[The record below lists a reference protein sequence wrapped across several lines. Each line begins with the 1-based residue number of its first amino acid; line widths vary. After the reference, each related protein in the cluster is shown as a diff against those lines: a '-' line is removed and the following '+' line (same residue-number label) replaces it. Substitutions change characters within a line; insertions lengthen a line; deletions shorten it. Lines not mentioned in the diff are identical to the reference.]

1 MKRKRKRKQHNP
13 KMIIAGLV
21 LMFVFIAEMFFYAW
35 CRNQY
40 VKVNYQIQEQAI
52 RKRKLEE
59 MQDHL
64 KIELRR
70 LKSPR
75 RIVKIARE
83 QLGMVMPTPQQTII
97 LPKDRHE

>member
-1 MKRKRKRKQHNP
+1 
-13 KMIIAGLV
+13 MIIAGLL
-21 LMFVFIAEMFFYAW
+21 LMFAFIAEMLFYAW
-35 CRNQY
+35 CRTQY
-40 VKVNYQIQEQAI
+40 VKVNYQIQEQTI
-52 RKRKLEE
+52 RKRNLEE

-83 QLGMVMPTPQQTII
+83 QLGMVMPAPQQTII
-97 LPKDRHE
+97 LPKE

>member
-1 MKRKRKRKQHNP
+1 MKKKRRNKQHNP

-21 LMFVFIAEMFFYAW
+21 LMFVFVAEMLFYVW
-35 CRNQY
+35 CRTQY
-40 VKVNYQIQEQAI
+40 VNVNYRIQEQTI
-52 RKRKLEE
+52 HKRKLEE
-59 MQDHL
+59 MQDQL

-97 LPKDRHE
+97 LPDEK

>member
-1 MKRKRKRKQHNP
+1 MRKRRRRKQHNP

-21 LMFVFIAEMFFYAW
+21 LMFVFIAEMLFYAW
-35 CRNQY
+35 CRTQY
-40 VKVNYQIQEQAI
+40 VKINYQIQERTI

-83 QLGMVMPTPQQTII
+83 ELGMVMPTPQQTII
-97 LPKDRHE
+97 LPKE

>member
-1 MKRKRKRKQHNP
+1 MKRKRKRKQHDP
-13 KMIIAGLV
+13 KMIVFGLV
-21 LMFVFIAEMFFYAW
+21 LMFVFIAEMLFYAW
-35 CRNQY
+35 CRTQY
-40 VKVNYQIQEQAI
+40 VKVNYQIQEQTI
-52 RKRKLEE
+52 RKRKFEE

-70 LKSPR
+70 LRSPR

-97 LPKDRHE
+97 LPDEK